1 MGQKHLIFLQF
12 STLFNVTFLFAD
24 EIEKTQ
30 TTVRIGQIKVY
41 TVLYNARSVVDHFN
55 FSS

>member
-12 STLFNVTFLFAD
+12 SALFNGTFLFAD

-41 TVLYNARSVVDHFN
+41 MILYNVRFVVDHFN

>member
-12 STLFNVTFLFAD
+12 SALFNVTFLFAD

-41 TVLYNARSVVDHFN
+41 MILYNARSVVDHFN
-55 FSS
+55 VSS

>member
-12 STLFNVTFLFAD
+12 SALFNVTFLFAD

-41 TVLYNARSVVDHFN
+41 MILYNVRFVVDHFN

>member
-12 STLFNVTFLFAD
+12 SALFNVTFLFAD

-30 TTVRIGQIKVY
+30 ITVRIGQIKVY
-41 TVLYNARSVVDHFN
+41 MILYNVRFVVDHFN

>member
-12 STLFNVTFLFAD
+12 SALFNVTFLFAD

-30 TTVRIGQIKVY
+30 TAVRIGQIKVY
-41 TVLYNARSVVDHFN
+41 MILYNVRFVVDHFN

>member
-12 STLFNVTFLFAD
+12 SALFNVTFLFAD

-30 TTVRIGQIKVY
+30 TSVRIRQIKVY
-41 TVLYNARSVVDHFN
+41 MILYNARFVVDHFN